1 VTTILIA
8 YSTSDGQTRAICERI
23 ARGLEPLGVSVSLR
37 PVPECSDADVAASSA
52 IVIGASIRYGKHKPE
67 VAAFV
72 TRHRATL
79 QARPNALF
87 SVNVVARKPQKD
99 RPETNPYF
107 KRLLQEIAW
116 QPQLAEVF
124 AGRID
129 YPHLGPVDRTMIRV
143 IMWLT
148 KGPTDPTRSFEFTD
162 WQRVDAFAVRIAALL
177 PARSASTAC
186 TPRAPTGLAESPDPH
201 ASMHRPAR

>member
-1 VTTILIA
+1 MTQVLIV
-8 YSTSDGQTRAICERI
+8 YSTTDGHTRAICERI
-23 ARGLEPLGVSVSLR
+23 ALGLEARGLSASLR
-37 PVPECSDADVAASSA
+37 PLPECSDAEVATGDA

-72 TRHRATL
+72 DRHRAAL

-87 SVNVVARKPQKD
+87 SVNVVARKPQKN
-99 RPETNPYF
+99 RPDTNPYF
-107 KRLLQEIAW
+107 RKLLQQIAW

-129 YPHLGPVDRTMIRV
+129 YPRLGPVDRTMIRF

-148 KGPTDPTRSFEFTD
+148 KGPTDPSRSFEFTD
-162 WQRVDAFAVRIAALL
+162 WQRVDAFAEKV
-177 PARSASTAC
+177 ASLST
-186 TPRAPTGLAESPDPH
+186 
-201 ASMHRPAR
+201 RP

>member
-1 VTTILIA
+1 MTTVLVVF
-8 YSTSDGQTRAICERI
+8 STTDGHTRAICERM
-23 ARGLEPLGVSVSLR
+23 ARGLESRGVSVSLR
-37 PVPECSDADVAASSA
+37 PVAECGDAEVAASGA

-72 TRHRATL
+72 TRHRASL
-79 QARPNALF
+79 LARPNALF
-87 SVNVVARKPQKD
+87 SVNVVARKPHKD

-107 KRLLQEIAW
+107 RKLLQQIAW

-129 YPHLGPVDRTMIRV
+129 YPRLGPVDRTMIRF

-148 KGPTDPTRSFEFTD
+148 HGPTDPTRSFEFTD
-162 WQRVDAFAVRIAALL
+162 WQRVDALAGRVAALL
-177 PARSASTAC
+177 H
-186 TPRAPTGLAESPDPH
+186 H
-201 ASMHRPAR
+201 A

>member
-1 VTTILIA
+1 MATVLIA
-8 YSTSDGQTRAICERI
+8 YSTTDGHTLAICERI
-23 ARGLEPLGVSVSLR
+23 ARGLGSRGLSVTLR
-37 PVPECSDADVAASSA
+37 AVPECSDGDVAHSDA

-67 VAAFV
+67 VAEFV
-72 TRHRATL
+72 ARHRATL
-79 QARPNALF
+79 LARPSALF

-107 KRLLQEIAW
+107 KKLLQQIAW
-116 QPQLAEVF
+116 QPLLAEVF

-129 YPHLGPVDRTMIRV
+129 YPRLGPVDRTMIRF

-162 WQRVDAFAVRIAALL
+162 WQRVDDFAGRV
-177 PARSASTAC
+177 
-186 TPRAPTGLAESPDPH
+186 GAEL
-201 ASMHRPAR
+201 HRP

>member
-1 VTTILIA
+1 MTTALIV
-8 YSTSDGQTRAICERI
+8 YSTTDGHTRAICERI
-23 ARGLEPLGVSVSLR
+23 ARGVESRGVAARLR
-37 PVPECSDADVAASSA
+37 PLPECSDADVAASDA

-72 TRHRATL
+72 ARHRATL

-87 SVNVVARKPQKD
+87 SVNVVARKAQKD
-99 RPETNPYF
+99 RPLTNPYF
-107 KRLLQEIAW
+107 KKLLQEIAW

-129 YPHLGPVDRTMIRV
+129 YPRLRPVDRTMIRF

-148 KGPTDPTRSFEFTD
+148 KGPTDASRSFEFTD
-162 WQRVDAFAVRIAALL
+162 WQRVDAFAARVAGLL
-177 PARSASTAC
+177 NRT
-186 TPRAPTGLAESPDPH
+186 
-201 ASMHRPAR
+201 